1 MSLLIEIRTAY
12 FIAKLG
18 TVSAAAAALGVHR
31 ATIMRRVD
39 LLENELGRK
48 VFRRH
53 SKGYSL
59 TDFGESLVR
68 SAEMIENE
76 AARFVG
82 LCKLSDDNLEGEL
95 IIATP
100 YGSAPTL
107 VAVVQEFQ
115 NRFPNISVRHE
126 AVTKIP
132 RLEIGEAHICFFFGP
147 RPEIADYV
155 VIPWQSHR
163 NKLYAHQS
171 YIDRYGNPSALS
183 DIPNHRF
190 ALLSEEL
197 FSLPNDWI
205 REHVPKD
212 NVVFFSNERQSV
224 WRAVLEGLAIG
235 STSEHFSH
243 QNPKIQPINLPIPN
257 YESKTWMIT
266 HMDTH
271 RSPKVTAF
279 MNCLKD
285 GGYLGKFDTDM
296 DVKAMPEG

>member
-18 TVSAAAAALGVHR
+18 TVSAAADALGVHR
-31 ATIMRRVD
+31 ATVMRRVD
-39 LLENELGRK
+39 LLEAELGRK
-48 VFRRH
+48 IFRRH

-59 TDFGESLVR
+59 TDFGTSLVR

-82 LCKLSDDNLEGEL
+82 LCKLSNEQLEGEL

-100 YGSAPTL
+100 YGTAPTV
-107 VAVVQEFQ
+107 VAAVQEFQ
-115 NRFPNISVRHE
+115 KRFPNISVRHD

-132 RLEIGEAHICFFFGP
+132 RMEIGEAHICFFFGP

-155 VIPWQSHR
+155 VMPWQSHR

-171 YIDRYGNPSALS
+171 YIDKYGNPSALS

-190 ALLSEEL
+190 ALLSQEL

-205 REHVPKD
+205 RENVPEE
-212 NVVFFSNERQSV
+212 NVVFFSNERQTV
-224 WRAVLEGLAIG
+224 WRAVHEGLAIG

-243 QNPKIQPINLPIPN
+243 HNPEIQSINLPIPN
-257 YESKTWMIT
+257 YKSETWMIT

-271 RSPKVTAF
+271 RSPKVMAF
-279 MNCLKD
+279 LNCLKD
-285 GGYLGKFDTDM
+285 AGFIGKFDTDM
-296 DVKAMPEG
+296 DVKVMPQL